1 MFIDITFALCRYQH
15 LVDKYYVTCIQ
26 MARDGIGNC
35 RVWCKVDCCFT
46 IMSYDDFVY
55 YLIFS

>member
-55 YLIFS
+55 YL